1 MLSVTSA
8 QLDAWL
14 ALLAYPLAR
23 ILGLVGAAPV
33 FGNNAVPRR
42 LKLVVGLA
50 ITIGL
55 LPVLPPAQSVP
66 LGSWNGLLMLFQQ
79 TITGIAMGLTLRI
92 VFAALDVMGEIIS
105 LQMGLS
111 FATFFFTTFIRI
123 LIFLI
128 LIIWYRV

>member
-66 LGSWNGLLMLFQQ
+66 R
-79 TITGIAMGLTLRI
+79 T
-92 VFAALDVMGEIIS
+92 AAC
-105 LQMGLS
+105 
-111 FATFFFTTFIRI
+111 
-123 LIFLI
+123 
-128 LIIWYRV
+128 